1 MKDSA
6 AVIICITALFMEL
19 TEIQCYCSKFRLTMV
34 MQFFLKKHFL
44 PLGWSQLPKD
54 DNLFSYRENLVE
66 KRKQYAKEREE
77 TGPALASSTHDSF
90 AELDSCNDER
100 RHSSCTNNKQEP
112 ADAVSVRQL
121 NSWN

>member
-1 MKDSA
+1 
-6 AVIICITALFMEL
+6 
-19 TEIQCYCSKFRLTMV
+19 MV
-34 MQFFLKKHFL
+34 MQLLQRVRIRVEMNSVLFKKKHFL

-54 DNLFSYRENLVE
+54 INLFRYRENLVE

-77 TGPALASSTHDSF
+77 TGPALASSSTHDSF

-100 RHSSCTNNKQEP
+100 RHSSCTNDEQEP
-112 ADAVSVRQL
+112 TDAVSVRQL